1 MGDIGLTLKSHLIFV
16 KTCDFLFTYYSSLSI
31 LLETR
36 WPFLGDP
43 VTYLN
48 VATISSQIFDTRNKF
63 SDIWRNKCTAVQ
75 RTLHLRVT
83 STSKT
88 SIFKVHFFTTNISF
102 FFKNNY
108 LSQTSIS
115 IFLKQLFVSPE
126 NGGPASGLLRSPCF
140 PNWNKKKL
148 KQKLLQEESEIWYW
162 QHVLSNSKVLLVK
175 CRTMSYIQSIFVQ
188 VWFIKEILWQIFTIC
203 DCANMGA
210 DRHPVIST

>member
-88 SIFKVHFFTTNISF
+88 SIFKVHFFTTNISLKLLF
-102 FFKNNY
+102 PSSFLF
-108 LSQTSIS
+108 LS
-115 IFLKQLFVSPE
+115 FLKTIICL
-126 NGGPASGLLRSPCF
+126 
-140 PNWNKKKL
+140 
-148 KQKLLQEESEIWYW
+148 KLL
-162 QHVLSNSKVLLVK
+162 
-175 CRTMSYIQSIFVQ
+175 FP
-188 VWFIKEILWQIFTIC
+188 FF
-203 DCANMGA
+203 
-210 DRHPVIST
+210 

>member
-1 MGDIGLTLKSHLIFV
+1 MLGWCQYNPVAVLLGQEIYIAHRLKNKQQTFDNCRNENRDDRKLKTVSVSKCDFLRCVSVNTDVVRFLQKLSFTWSGQVRRGGYWPYFEKSSHI
-16 KTCDFLFTYYSSLSI
+16 CDFLFTYYSSLSI

-88 SIFKVHFFTTNISF
+88 SIFKVHFFTTNISLKLLF
-102 FFKNNY
+102 PSSFLF
-108 LSQTSIS
+108 LS
-115 IFLKQLFVSPE
+115 FLKTIICL
-126 NGGPASGLLRSPCF
+126 
-140 PNWNKKKL
+140 
-148 KQKLLQEESEIWYW
+148 KLL
-162 QHVLSNSKVLLVK
+162 
-175 CRTMSYIQSIFVQ
+175 FP
-188 VWFIKEILWQIFTIC
+188 FF
-203 DCANMGA
+203 
-210 DRHPVIST
+210 